1 MRVSRLRRITQ
12 VLIGGVLANGWIPVA
27 WTKAIYQGPL
37 KSFCL
42 PLLNC
47 HGCPLA
53 VFSCPIGA
61 LGHYVGIHVI
71 PFFLL
76 GFLALVGLLVGRM
89 ACGWICPFGLI
100 QDLMYR
106 IPSRK
111 YHLPRLFRY
120 GKYVSLFLIVGL
132 ITYLTG
138 ETWFCR
144 LCPDGGLIAGLP
156 WMLWSPQDPLTGAVI
171 IGWSMAGS
179 LYALKMTILC
189 GFLVLFVLIKRPFC
203 RGACP
208 LGGFWAMFSR
218 ISLIK
223 VRTGRV
229 NSYDC
234 QAGREVCPVD
244 LKVCS
249 DLPSPECINCFLCT
263 QASEDHTEA
272 APCRAACPIHVD
284 AQGYIALISA
294 GRFEQAADL
303 VREANPFPGITG
315 RVCHHPCE
323 DVCERAKLDEPVAIC
338 ALKRAAVDHGSG
350 KPWPGPKLAA
360 PTGKKVGIV
369 GSGPAGLLCAFD
381 LARRGHDATVFEALP
396 VVGGML
402 AVGIPSYRL
411 PRDILNQE
419 LGVLERMGVQFRV
432 STAVGKDLP
441 LATLLDAYDAV
452 FLAPGCHV
460 SRTLGIPGE
469 DLEGVIGSVEFL
481 RRFNLGEAVSVG
493 RRVAVIGGGNAAF
506 DAARTALRLGAES
519 VTIVYRRSRE
529 EMPASEEE
537 IEQAEDEGIEIL
549 YLASPIRVV
558 GNGRVRRVEC
568 LRMELGEPDS
578 SGRRR
583 PIPLEGSEFGIDVDM
598 LIPAISQAPDM
609 RFLEAAQH
617 PAVTEWG
624 TLGVDP
630 LTLQTSVEKVFAG
643 GDAVTGPATYIDAM
657 AAGRKGA
664 ESIHRYLAG
673 RNLRAGREGEGP
685 QTSRV
690 EADLKGRTPKARID
704 LPSLSTEE
712 RRGTFNE
719 VVRPLSAE
727 DARAEADRCLACG
740 GCAECGVHALV
751 SLESGGSEQ

>member
-1 MRVSRLRRITQ
+1 MRISRLRRITQ
-12 VLIGGVLANGWIPVA
+12 VLVGGVVANGWIPVA
-27 WTKAIYQGPL
+27 WTKVIYQGPL

-61 LGHYVGIHVI
+61 LGHYIGIHVI
-71 PFFLL
+71 PYFLL

-89 ACGWICPFGLI
+89 ACGWICPFGLV

-132 ITYLTG
+132 ITFLTG

-156 WMLWSPQDPLTGAVI
+156 WMLWSPQDSLTGAEI
-171 IGWSMAGS
+171 IGWSMAGW
-179 LYALKMTILC
+179 LFALKMTILG

-203 RGACP
+203 RAACP
-208 LGGFWAMFSR
+208 LGGFWAMFNR
-218 ISLIK
+218 ISLLK
-223 VRTGRV
+223 VRMGRV

-234 QAGREVCPVD
+234 GAGREVCPVD

-249 DLPSPECINCFLCT
+249 DLPSPECIKCLLCT
-263 QASEDHTEA
+263 QASKDHTDA

-294 GRFEQAADL
+294 GRFKEAAEL
-303 VREANPFPGITG
+303 VRETNPFPGITG

-338 ALKRAAVDHGSG
+338 ALKRAAADHGG
-350 KPWPGPKLAA
+350 GAAWPGPNLAA
-360 PTGKKVGIV
+360 STGKKVGVV

-381 LARRGHDATVFEALP
+381 LARNGHEVTVFEALP
-396 VVGGML
+396 VAGGML

-411 PRDILNQE
+411 PRDVLNQE
-419 LGVLERMGVQFRV
+419 LEVLEQMGVRFRL
-432 STAVGKDLP
+432 STSVGTDIP
-441 LATLLDAYDAV
+441 FGTLLDEYDAV
-452 FLAPGCHV
+452 FMAPGCHV
-460 SRTLGIPGE
+460 SRRIGMPGE
-469 DLEGVIGSVEFL
+469 ELDGVIGSVEFL
-481 RRFNLGEAVSVG
+481 RRYNLGEDVAVG
-493 RRVAVIGGGNAAF
+493 RQVAVVGGGNAAF
-506 DAARTALRLGAES
+506 DAARTAARLGAER

-529 EMPASEEE
+529 EMPASDEE
-537 IEQAEDEGIEIL
+537 IEQAEHEGIEIV
-549 YLASPIRVV
+549 YLAAPTRALGSGKLQRIECIRT
-558 GNGRVRRVEC
+558 
-568 LRMELGEPDS
+568 ELGEPDA

-583 PIPLEGSEFGIDVDM
+583 PVPIEGSEFLLDVDM
-598 LIPAISQAPDM
+598 LIPAISQAPDLG
-609 RFLEAAQH
+609 FLESDH
-617 PAVTEWG
+617 RVELTRWG
-624 TLGVDP
+624 TLRVDP
-630 LTLQTSVEKVFAG
+630 VTLQTSVEKVFSG

-657 AAGRKGA
+657 AAGRKAA
-664 ESIHRYLAG
+664 ESIHRYVTH
-673 RNLRAGREGEGP
+673 RNMYKGREGEGP
-685 QTSRV
+685 QSSTV
-690 EADLKGRTPKARID
+690 EADLAGRTPKARVE
-704 LPSLSTEE
+704 LPVIPLD
-712 RRGTFNE
+712 RRRAFSE
-719 VVRPLSAE
+719 VVRPLAVD

-740 GCAECGVHALV
+740 GCADCGVRASVAL
-751 SLESGGSEQ
+751 GSVEVEV